1 MPLRLCRVLVAG
13 CTSGS
18 AKTDKAQSEQMS
30 SSSTP
35 KADIYVLMSTRLN
48 ICGSQ
53 SLFGMLDYRA
63 HKLFWLLTLPL
74 RLVGWLLIFVSIGAG
89 IAIGIID
96 VVPAKGA
103 DEEEARQIVLHGSI
117 IWLAKKFNTD
127 VENWTPEDTRGFVS
141 AMNWRARRFFNT
153 RERFETRIE
162 RFQEYYYETGRQ
174 PGVLT
179 KDEMNKL
186 IGDLEAGWFETAIVN
201 NYFFYSILKALI
213 VGFAILYLS

>member
-1 MPLRLCRVLVAG
+1 
-13 CTSGS
+13 
-18 AKTDKAQSEQMS
+18 
-30 SSSTP
+30 
-35 KADIYVLMSTRLN
+35 
-48 ICGSQ
+48 
-53 SLFGMLDYRA
+53 LFGMLDYRA

-89 IAIGIID
+89 IAIAQWTEYPTLLKIIIGYVACEGISLVLSLLYMLLLWVVQTAFFWIID

-103 DEEEARQIVLHGSI
+103 DEEEARQIVLHGRI